1 MNYPPYNITDKMLTY
16 VSNIMKKIG
25 ELDYITLN
33 KKPELRKQNRINS
46 IHSSLAIENNKLS
59 MNQVKDVIDG
69 KVVLGDRKDIQ
80 EVKNAYNAYNELN
93 NINPYDIE
101 ELKRVHGIM
110 TFLVE
115 EQSEMFRTHGEGVYD
130 GDRLIFMCPPADL
143 VPSHMKD
150 LFSWLNEAKEVVH
163 PLILSSV
170 FHYEF
175 VFIHPFGDGNGRMAR
190 LWQTAILSKWEKAF
204 EYIPI
209 ESLIK
214 KYQEDYYNAISKCN
228 AVGNSNE
235 FIEFMLKMID
245 ETLSELLVSTTQETT
260 QEKLIA
266 LIKENPSITQGEL
279 AVKLGVTRDGVS
291 YNIKKLKEQGK
302 LERVG
307 STKNGTWLVK
317 ESFLK

>member
-46 IHSSLAIENNKLS
+46 IHSSLAIENNQLS
-59 MNQVKDVIDG
+59 INQVKDVIDG
-69 KVVLGDRKDIQ
+69 KIVMGDRKDIQ
-80 EVKNAYNAYNELN
+80 EVKNAYNAYKELN
-93 NINPYDIE
+93 NINPYNIE
-101 ELKRVHGIM
+101 ELKRIHGIM

-115 EQSEMFRTHGEGVYD
+115 EESGMFRTHGEGVYD
-130 GDRLIFMCPPADL
+130 GDELIFVCSPAEL
-143 VPSHMKD
+143 IPSHMEN
-150 LFSWLNEAKEVVH
+150 LFTWLNESKEVVH

-190 LWQTAILSKWEKAF
+190 LWQTAILSKWEEAF

-214 KYQEDYYNAISKCN
+214 KYQDDYYKAISKCN
-228 AVGNSNE
+228 SIGNSNE

-245 ETLSELLVSTTQETT
+245 ETVSELLISITQETT
-260 QEKLIA
+260 
-266 LIKENPSITQGEL
+266 
-279 AVKLGVTRDGVS
+279 
-291 YNIKKLKEQGK
+291 
-302 LERVG
+302 
-307 STKNGTWLVK
+307 
-317 ESFLK
+317 

>member
-46 IHSSLAIENNKLS
+46 IHSSLAIENNQLS

-115 EQSEMFRTHGEGVYD
+115 EESGMFRTHGEGVYD
-130 GDRLIFMCPPADL
+130 GDRLIFMCPPAEL
-143 VPSHMKD
+143 VPSHMND

-317 ESFLK
+317 QSF